1 MALAAANPLRAIAL
15 KLGSI
20 TVFVAMAALIKA
32 ASEEV
37 PPGEAVFFRSAFAIP
52 VILIWLAMRGDLARG
67 LRVKNPIGHVGRGV
81 IGTLAMGLSFTGLA
95 ILPLSEVQAIQYAT
109 PILVVVLAAV
119 FLGERIRIVRI
130 AAVTLG
136 MAGVL
141 VILWPRLTAFA
152 GGELETRLAVGALI
166 VLAGAACAA
175 GAQILI
181 RRLVATEETS
191 AIVFWFSVTSACLAL
206 LTLPFGWVVPSAP
219 VAAMLVLSG
228 LLGGLGQILLTSAYR
243 FADASVVAP
252 FDYTSMLF
260 ALAIGYAA
268 FGEVPTVTML
278 AGAGLVIAAGVLIIW
293 RERQLGLQRGKAR
306 PNMTPQG

>member
-1 MALAAANPLRAIAL
+1 MALAAANPFRAIAL

-20 TVFVAMAALIKA
+20 AVFVVMAALIKA
-32 ASEEV
+32 ASDEV
-37 PPGEAVFFRSAFAIP
+37 PPGQAVFFRSAFAIP
-52 VILIWLAMRGDLARG
+52 VILIWLALRGDLARG
-67 LRVKNPIGHVGRGV
+67 LRTRNPLGHMGRGV

-119 FLGERIRIVRI
+119 FLGERIRLVRI

-141 VILWPRLTAFA
+141 VILWPRLTAFT
-152 GGELETRLAVGALI
+152 GGEIETRLAMGALI

-181 RRLVATEETS
+181 RKLVVHEETS
-191 AIVFWFSVTSACLAL
+191 AIVFWFSVTSALLAL
-206 LTLPFGWVVPSAP
+206 LTLPFGWAVPSPP
-219 VAAMLVLSG
+219 VAAMLVASG
-228 LLGGLGQILLTSAYR
+228 LLGGVGQILLTSAYR
-243 FADASVVAP
+243 FADASVIAP

-260 ALAIGYAA
+260 ALAIGYAV

-293 RERQLGLQRGKAR
+293 RERQLGLKRGKAR